1 VERKGRRF
9 VHAVDGVS
17 FRVRR
22 GTTFGIVGESGS
34 GKSTTAQAVMR
45 LVPATS
51 GQIVFRGRDIA
62 EISGEPLREVRR
74 FSKARGEFTG
84 CIRISYTSINN
95 FK

>member
-1 VERKGRRF
+1 MFGPPSK

-45 LVPATS
+45 LIPMTS
-51 GQIVFRGRDIA
+51 GQIVFGGENIA
-62 EISGEPLREVRR
+62 D
-74 FSKARGEFTG
+74 FRGEKLRLARSKFQIVFRDPFSAL
-84 CIRISYTSINN
+84 IRGAARAI
-95 FK
+95 